1 VSRSPSDATAADRA
15 ADSAAE
21 RAAEPLR
28 PSDHADA
35 QADIV
40 QPALGV
46 VGWLRWGWRQL
57 T

>member
-1 VSRSPSDATAADRA
+1 MSRSRSESGTATAD
-15 ADSAAE
+15 
-21 RAAEPLR
+21 PLR
-28 PSDHADA
+28 PSDHAEA
-35 QADIV
+35 EASDIT